1 MSTIQT
7 TVILAMTADG
17 KISPVDSKA
26 PRNSYPVDLEHLEY
40 QVSLS
45 DLVLMGA
52 GTVRNEG
59 VAFTIENPELLAARQ
74 FRGQSPQPIT
84 CVVTASLNLPP
95 DMNFFCQDIERWI
108 FTTKAAIERSSDAT
122 TLHKLAK
129 LIEVGDTELDWDR
142 AYDLMLERGIRKI
155 FALGGGSLTASLV
168 EAGRVDD
175 WWLTILPVIYGGESA
190 PTPVE
195 GKGFLPS
202 VAPKLEL
209 IETRQV
215 GSELFLRYRTLK

>member
-26 PRNSYPVDLEHLEY
+26 PRNSYPVDGEHLEY
-40 QVSLS
+40 QVSLA

-59 VAFTIENPELLAARQ
+59 IAFTIQNPELLAARQ

-84 CVVTASLNLPP
+84 CVVTASLNLSP
-95 DMNFFCQDIERWI
+95 DMDFFRQDIERWI
-108 FTTKAAIERSSDAT
+108 FTTRTAIEGSSDAT
-122 TLHKLAK
+122 TLDKLAK
-129 LIEVGDTELDWDR
+129 LIEVGDTDLDWDR
-142 AYDLMLERGIRKI
+142 AYDLIAERGIRKI

-168 EAGRVDD
+168 QAGRVDD
-175 WWLTILPVIYGGESA
+175 WWLTILPVIYGGASA
-190 PTPVE
+190 PTPVDGE
-195 GKGFLPS
+195 GFLPS
-202 VAPKLEL
+202 AAPKLEL
-209 IETRQV
+209 IETRRV
-215 GSELFLRYRTLK
+215 GSELFLHYRTLR

>member
-52 GTVRNEG
+52 GTARNEG
-59 VAFTIENPELLAARQ
+59 IAFTIDNPELLAARQ
-74 FRGQSPQPIT
+74 FRGQSPQPVT
-84 CVVTASLNLPP
+84 CVVTASLNLSP
-95 DMNFFCQDIERWI
+95 DMDFFRQDIERWI

>member
-1 MSTIQT
+1 
-7 TVILAMTADG
+7 MTADG

-26 PRNSYPVDLEHLEY
+26 PRNSYPVDYEHLEY
-40 QVSLS
+40 QVSLA
-45 DLVLMGA
+45 DLILMGA
-52 GTVRNEG
+52 GTLRNEG
-59 VAFTIENPELLAARQ
+59 IAFTIENPELLAARQ
-74 FRGQSPQPIT
+74 FRGQSPQPIA
-84 CVVTASLNLPP
+84 CVVTSSLNLPP
-95 DMNFFCQDIERWI
+95 DMDFFRQDIERWI
-108 FTTKAAIERSSDAT
+108 FTTRTAIERSSDAT
-122 TLHKLAK
+122 TLDKQAE
-129 LIEVGDTELDWDR
+129 LIPLGDTDLDWDK
-142 AYDLMLERGIRKI
+142 AYNLIAHRGIRRI

-209 IETRQV
+209 IETRRV
-215 GSELFLRYRTLK
+215 GNELFLHYRTLRS

>member
-26 PRNSYPVDLEHLEY
+26 PRNSYPVDKEHLEY
-40 QVSLS
+40 QVSLA

-52 GTVRNEG
+52 GTARNEG

-74 FRGQSPQPIT
+74 FLGKSPQPIT
-84 CVVTASLNLPP
+84 CVVTASLNLSP
-95 DMNFFCQDIERWI
+95 DMDFFRQDIERWI
-108 FTTKAAIERSSDAT
+108 FTTRTAIKRSSDAT
-122 TLHKLAK
+122 TLQKLSE
-129 LIEVGDTELDWDR
+129 LIELGDTDIDWDK
-142 AYDLMLERGIRKI
+142 AYNLMAQRGIRKI

-168 EAGRVDD
+168 QAGRVDD

-190 PTPVE
+190 PTLVE
-195 GKGFLPS
+195 GEGFLPS

-215 GSELFLRYRTLK
+215 GSELFLHYRTLR

>member
-52 GTVRNEG
+52 GTARNEG
-59 VAFTIENPELLAARQ
+59 VAFTIDNPELLATRQ
-74 FRGQSPQPIT
+74 FRGQSPQPVT
-84 CVVTASLNLPP
+84 CVVTASLNLSP
-95 DMNFFCQDIERWI
+95 DMDFFRQDIERWI

-129 LIEVGDTELDWDR
+129 LIEVGDTELDWDK

>member
-17 KISPVDSKA
+17 KISPVDPKA
-26 PRNSYPVDLEHLEY
+26 PRNSYPVDQEHLEY
-40 QVSLS
+40 QVSLA

-52 GTVRNEG
+52 GTARNEG

-74 FRGQSPQPIT
+74 FRGQPPQPIT
-84 CVVTASLNLPP
+84 CVVTASLNLSP
-95 DMNFFCQDIERWI
+95 DMDFFRQDIERWI
-108 FTTKAAIERSSDAT
+108 FTTRTAIERNSDAT
-122 TLHKLAK
+122 TLHKLAD
-129 LIEVGDTELDWDR
+129 LIELGDTDLDWDK
-142 AYDLMLERGIRKI
+142 AYELIAQRGIRKI

-168 EAGRVDD
+168 QAGRVDD

-195 GKGFLPS
+195 GEGFLPS
-202 VAPKLEL
+202 AAPKLEL
-209 IETRQV
+209 IETRRV
-215 GSELFLRYRTLK
+215 GSELFLHYRTLK

>member
-26 PRNSYPVDLEHLEY
+26 PRNSFPLDHAHLEY
-40 QVSLS
+40 QVSLA

-59 VAFTIENPELLAARQ
+59 IAFTIENPEHLAARK

-95 DMNFFCQDIERWI
+95 DMNFFSQDIERWI
-108 FTTKAAIERSSDAT
+108 FTTQSALERSSHT
-122 TLHKLAK
+122 TRLHQLAE
-129 LIEVGDTELDWDR
+129 LIQLGDTDLDWDR
-142 AYDLMLERGIRKI
+142 AYDIMAQRGIRKV
-155 FALGGGSLTASLV
+155 FALGGGSLTATLV
-168 EAGRVDD
+168 EAGRIDD

-190 PTPVE
+190 PTPVD

-202 VAPKLEL
+202 AAPKLEL
-209 IETRQV
+209 METRQV
-215 GSELFLRYRTLK
+215 GSELFLHYRTLK